1 MPIIVHAGC
10 HRVSGSFAPARP
22 TLGPV
27 VVDDGSE
34 ASALNPAQARVIEL
48 LGRGGERP
56 AIPDGLADELRE
68 ILEEELA
75 PLADHLDSSPLWV
88 SKHQLATVHAC
99 EAHFQA
105 SLADRFDWSP
115 ANARGVVSHRAIEIM
130 THWRGEPVPGEIV
143 DETIA
148 RMTDETDRGGIGG
161 YLAGLDEF
169 DHADLRGQAV
179 ERVTSFTECFPRLKP
194 QWLPRTEAKVRAELL
209 DGAIVLAGKVDLS
222 LGKPGE
228 KVIIDL
234 KTGTPR
240 AQHREDLR
248 FYALIETLSRGVPPR
263 KLASYYLDAGST
275 HPEDVSE
282 GVLRAA
288 VRRTVDGVHR
298 IVEIRAALRDPERA
312 PGPQCNWCALLPEC
326 AEGQASRARYDDEP

>member
-1 MPIIVHAGC
+1 MWYIVHEAC
-10 HRVSGSFAPARP
+10 HRVSRPSRWARRTILGVAVGDVPEAP
-22 TLGPV
+22 
-27 VVDDGSE
+27 
-34 ASALNPAQARVIEL
+34 ALNPAQARVIEL

-56 AIPDGLADELRE
+56 PIADGLADELRD

-75 PLADHLDSSPLWV
+75 PLTEHLDGTPLWI

-99 EAHFQA
+99 EAHYQA
-105 SLADRFDWSP
+105 SLTEPFSWSP
-115 ANARGVVSHRAIEIM
+115 ANARGTVAHRAIEIM
-130 THWRGEPVPGEIV
+130 THWRGEPVPGDVV

-209 DGAIVLAGKVDLS
+209 DGAIVLSGKVDLS

-240 AQHREDLR
+240 SQHREDLR

-263 KLASYYLDAGST
+263 KLASYYLDAAST

-298 IVEIRAALRDPERA
+298 IVEIREALRDPDRV
-312 PGPQCNWCALLPEC
+312 PGPQCTWCSLLPTC
-326 AEGQASRARYDDEP
+326 AEGLAARAAYDDG